1 MLSLGSRPH
10 HGSSFA
16 VGMVFIGVVLTFQ
29 PFGLDQFLL
38 PKALV
43 LLVGA
48 PLVVGIVM
56 ACRGLVAGDALLIR
70 LVVSFLVWSMTVPL
84 VHAQNR
90 VLHGFGA
97 LEVLLLMVLFVGVL
111 GTRTA
116 GSRAEGQ
123 LLRLLVLPAL
133 IVAPLALAQ
142 GLGVDPL
149 RLLFDLSSSRPGRW
163 QVLTTLG
170 NPTWT
175 AELLVLSLPLVLA
188 AWKTAGRSRTVWLWS
203 VGLVFAAAVAATGSR
218 GALVGLAVAAVVGF
232 GLIPIVRRSRWL
244 VLGGVVVIGILV
256 TVMGIERLGELK
268 PLTGRLGLWGAGL
281 HLVPQEP
288 LTGFGLRH
296 TPLILPEGL
305 ESVVA
310 GLDSQ
315 YHRWLPTLLVDR
327 LDQDL
332 LQVAVERGMPA
343 ALLILLIWYRALML
357 SLARFREG
365 GASVDGAVVVFLATF
380 AVLSLFSAPFHT
392 PATAVLFWI
401 VIGLAAGGSADCSR
415 KGEMGRPP
423 WRMVFSVVGCVVAIV
438 IAGAVVLPILRI
450 NAVAGKGHQ
459 LLVNRR
465 YQEAS
470 AVLRPVSTNSPWLT
484 GASIDRSRALVATGG
499 APEAFVVIED
509 AEVWASSQWFWAT
522 RARAL
527 VQLGLKDEALR
538 ELEAGLRV
546 LPRSPVLLEARA
558 ELGLE

>member
-1 MLSLGSRPH
+1 
-10 HGSSFA
+10 
-16 VGMVFIGVVLTFQ
+16 MVFIGVVLTFQ

-268 PLTGRLGLWGAGL
+268 PLT
-281 HLVPQEP
+281 
-288 LTGFGLRH
+288 
-296 TPLILPEGL
+296 
-305 ESVVA
+305 
-310 GLDSQ
+310 
-315 YHRWLPTLLVDR
+315 
-327 LDQDL
+327 
-332 LQVAVERGMPA
+332 
-343 ALLILLIWYRALML
+343 
-357 SLARFREG
+357 
-365 GASVDGAVVVFLATF
+365 
-380 AVLSLFSAPFHT
+380 
-392 PATAVLFWI
+392 
-401 VIGLAAGGSADCSR
+401 
-415 KGEMGRPP
+415 
-423 WRMVFSVVGCVVAIV
+423 
-438 IAGAVVLPILRI
+438 
-450 NAVAGKGHQ
+450 
-459 LLVNRR
+459 
-465 YQEAS
+465 
-470 AVLRPVSTNSPWLT
+470 
-484 GASIDRSRALVATGG
+484 
-499 APEAFVVIED
+499 
-509 AEVWASSQWFWAT
+509 
-522 RARAL
+522 
-527 VQLGLKDEALR
+527 
-538 ELEAGLRV
+538 
-546 LPRSPVLLEARA
+546 
-558 ELGLE
+558 